1 MYCVGSIY
9 NFYTLFSDKKEIR
22 IVTFIMHVIE
32 HGIVLWDPN
41 II

>member
-9 NFYTLFSDKKEIR
+9 YFYTSFSDEKEIR

-32 HGIVLWDPN
+32 LGIVMWDSN